1 MQTQPPVANSNLA
14 GKRKGTRSQPPPHS
28 NSLGRQ
34 FADDTLALRFSE
46 LHGADLRYTATWARW
61 SCWTGTRWKRDETHH
76 VYDLARAICRR
87 ASSSCTSEH
96 LAHRVASAA
105 TIAAVERLA
114 RADRRHAMAASQ
126 WDSDP
131 WILNTPV
138 GIVDLRTGLLRP
150 AARGDYC
157 TKETAVGPNA
167 GCPQWD
173 AFLARVLGGDMEL
186 QRFVQRMCGCALTGV
201 TRDHALFF
209 AWGSGANGKSVFTS
223 TLSGVMGDYARTA
236 PIETFMASGT
246 EHHPTDVAGLHGA
259 RLVTAS
265 ETEDGRRW
273 AESRLKTLTGGDKI
287 SARFMRQDYFDFVPQ
302 FKLIISGNHKPC
314 IRTVDEAIRRRLY
327 LLPFIVTIPPE
338 ERDPELA
345 EKLRSEWA
353 GILSWMIEGC
363 LAWQR
368 EGLNPPPI
376 VKNATVEYLEGEDA
390 LARWIE
396 ECCTLGS
403 QFFTS
408 QSDLFASWKQW
419 CERNGEQAGSSKRLS
434 QNLDA
439 KGFERKRSTSERG
452 FKGIFTVP
460 V

>member
-1 MQTQPPVANSNLA
+1 M
-14 GKRKGTRSQPPPHS
+14 G
-28 NSLGRQ
+28 
-34 FADDTLALRFSE
+34 
-46 LHGADLRYTATWARW
+46 
-61 SCWTGTRWKRDETHH
+61 
-76 VYDLARAICRR
+76 
-87 ASSSCTSEH
+87 
-96 LAHRVASAA
+96 
-105 TIAAVERLA
+105 
-114 RADRRHAMAASQ
+114 
-126 WDSDP
+126 
-131 WILNTPV
+131 
-138 GIVDLRTGLLRP
+138 
-150 AARGDYC
+150 
-157 TKETAVGPNA
+157 
-167 GCPQWD
+167 
-173 AFLARVLGGDMEL
+173 
-186 QRFVQRMCGCALTGV
+186 GCALTGV

-209 AWGSGANGKSVFTS
+209 AWGSGANGKSVLTS

-265 ETEDGRRW
+265 ETEEGRRR

-376 VKNATVEYLEGEDA
+376 VKNARVEYLEGEDA

-396 ECCTLGS
+396 ACCTLGS

-452 FKGIFTVP
+452 FNGIFTVP